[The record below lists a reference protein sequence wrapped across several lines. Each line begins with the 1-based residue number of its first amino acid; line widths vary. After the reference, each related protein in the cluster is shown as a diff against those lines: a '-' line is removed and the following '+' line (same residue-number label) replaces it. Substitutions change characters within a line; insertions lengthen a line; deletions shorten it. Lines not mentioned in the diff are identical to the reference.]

1 MSSTSRTTSKGGKG
15 AKADKSHKTDGGM
28 LFLSICL
35 VYFIQ
40 PNDLGKGGGDK
51 THNKENTPK
60 IEELGIKDK
69 VKQLMDLTCR
79 SEDEVCL
86 ALHESNNDMTMAINL
101 LYEEIQTVSNL
112 FFFVGGV
119 DFKILDKYGG
129 YISENVVFFLSLSHC
144 YYQTLTHI
152 SV

>member
-28 LFLSICL
+28 FCPYWL
-35 VYFIQ
+35 VSVYLTVE
-40 PNDLGKGGGDK
+40 NDLGKGGGDK

-101 LYEEIQTVSNL
+101 LYEEIQTVSK
-112 FFFVGGV
+112 FF
-119 DFKILDKYGG
+119 I
-129 YISENVVFFLSLSHC
+129 FLL
-144 YYQTLTHI
+144 
-152 SV
+152 